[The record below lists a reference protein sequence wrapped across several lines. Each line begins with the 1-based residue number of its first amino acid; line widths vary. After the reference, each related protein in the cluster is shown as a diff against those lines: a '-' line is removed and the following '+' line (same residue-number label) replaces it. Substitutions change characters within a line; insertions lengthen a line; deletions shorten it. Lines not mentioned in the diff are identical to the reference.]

1 MITLLK
7 YLKGY
12 VRIRLKGGS
21 PERFL
26 NLCSNNNI
34 LIWQIIRVDDE
45 YEMYLS
51 LKAFKELKNIIRKT
65 NVKIKVIE
73 KKGFPF
79 FLHKYRKR
87 KMFFAG
93 ILLCAV
99 FVYILSLYVWQI
111 EINGNHARTTD
122 VLLSFLEENEIT
134 HGMRKN
140 KINCEEIETL
150 LRTNYN
156 DIIWTSVKLRGTRLI
171 IDVQE
176 NTDTSIANIGE
187 KEASDL
193 FADKEAIITSIVT
206 RNGTPYVKAGDVVK
220 QGDMLVGG
228 ALPITDDAG
237 EIINYQYVAA
247 DADIYGKTIYKYTDS
262 FELKYQKHEDTG
274 NIQKGIY
281 LKIHEKSIFLGK
293 NKVKYKNY
301 HILSN
306 INQLKLGENFYLPF
320 SVGTVQVFEEKVT
333 DSKYTKSQAEAK
345 AKQRLFKFIE
355 TLKEKGVQIQE
366 NNVTIDID
374 QTKCKASGNL
384 VVIEP
389 LGIRKKAS
397 IIELELSGK
406 DNEIDGETGDNN

>member
-1 MITLLK
+1 MITFLN

-51 LKAFKELKNIIRKT
+51 LRAFKELKTIIRKT
-65 NVKIKVIE
+65 NVQIKVIE

-93 ILLCAV
+93 IVICAM
-99 FVYILSLYVWQI
+99 FVYMLSLFVWQI

-122 VLLSFLEENEIT
+122 VLISFLEENKIT
-134 HGMRKN
+134 HGMPKK
-140 KINCEEIETL
+140 KINCEEIETM
-150 LRTNYN
+150 LRGKYN
-156 DIIWTSVKLRGTRLI
+156 DIIWTSVKLKGTRLI
-171 IDVQE
+171 IDIQE

-193 FADKEAIITSIVT
+193 FADKEAIITKIVT

-220 QGDMLVGG
+220 AGEMLVGG
-228 ALPITDDAG
+228 ALPITNDGD

-247 DADIYGKTIYKYTDS
+247 DADIYGKTIYKYSDS
-262 FELKYQKHEDTG
+262 FKLDYQKHQNTG
-274 NIQKGIY
+274 KIQKGFY

-293 NKVKYKNY
+293 NKIKYKNY
-301 HILSN
+301 HTLSN
-306 INQLKLGENFYLPF
+306 VHQLKLGENFYLPF
-320 SVGTVQVFEEKVT
+320 SVGTVQVYEEKVT
-333 DSKYTKSQAEAK
+333 ASKYSKKEAETK
-345 AKQRLFKFIE
+345 AKQRLLKFIE

-374 QTKCKASGNL
+374 QTECRVNGNL
-384 VVIEP
+384 VVIEQ

-397 IIELELSGK
+397 IIELENGK
-406 DNEIDGETGDNN
+406 DNEIDGETGNDN

>member
-1 MITLLK
+1 MIAYLK

-34 LIWQIIRVDDE
+34 LIWQIIRIDDE

-51 LKAFKELKNIIRKT
+51 LQAFKELKSIIRKT
-65 NVKIKVIE
+65 NVQIKIIE

-79 FLHKYRKR
+79 FLYKYRKR

-93 ILLCAV
+93 IVICAL
-99 FVYILSLYVWQI
+99 FVYILSLFVWQI
-111 EINGNHARTTD
+111 EINGNHARTTN
-122 VLLSFLEENEIT
+122 VLLGFLEENEIV
-134 HGMRKN
+134 HGMPKR
-140 KINCEEIETL
+140 KINCEEIETI
-150 LRTNYN
+150 LRTKYN
-156 DIIWTSVKLRGTRLI
+156 DIIWTSVKLRGTKLI
-171 IDVQE
+171 IDIQE
-176 NTDTSIANIGE
+176 NTDTSITNIGE

-193 FADKEAIITSIVT
+193 FTEKEAIITKIVT

-220 QGDMLVGG
+220 AGDMLVGG
-228 ALPITDDAG
+228 ALAITDDSG

-247 DADIYGKTIYKYTDS
+247 DADIYGKTIYKYNDS
-262 FELKYQKHEDTG
+262 FLLKYQKHQDTG
-274 NIQKGIY
+274 NVQKGLY
-281 LKIHEKSIFLGK
+281 LKVHEKSIFLGK
-293 NKVKYKNY
+293 NKITYKNY
-301 HILSN
+301 HTLFDVH
-306 INQLKLGENFYLPF
+306 QLKFGENFYLPF
-320 SVGTVQVFEEKVT
+320 SVGTVQVYEEKVT
-333 DSKYTKSQAEAK
+333 SSKYLEKEAEAK

-374 QTKCKASGNL
+374 QTECRASGNL

-397 IIELELSGK
+397 IIELEHGK
-406 DNEIDGETGDNN
+406 DNEIDGETGNNN

>member
-1 MITLLK
+1 MITFLK

-79 FLHKYRKR
+79 FLYKYRKR

-274 NIQKGIY
+274 KIQKGIY

-293 NKVKYKNY
+293 NKVKYINY

-320 SVGTVQVFEEKVT
+320 SVGTVQVYEEKVT

-345 AKQRLFKFIE
+345 AKQRLLKFIE

-374 QTKCKASGNL
+374 QTECRASGNL
-384 VVIEP
+384 VVIER

-397 IIELELSGK
+397 IIELDLSGK

>member
-1 MITLLK
+1 MITFLN

-34 LIWQIIRVDDE
+34 LIWQIIRVEDE

-51 LKAFKELKNIIRKT
+51 LKAFKELKGIIRKT

-79 FLHKYRKR
+79 FLYKYRKR

-93 ILLCAV
+93 IVVCAV

-122 VLLSFLEENEIT
+122 VLLSFLEENQIT
-134 HGMRKN
+134 HGMRKKN
-140 KINCEEIETL
+140 INCEEIETL
-150 LRTNYN
+150 LRANYN

-176 NTDTSIANIGE
+176 NTDTSITNIGSE
-187 KEASDL
+187 EASDL
-193 FADKEAIITSIVT
+193 YADKEAIITKIVT

-220 QGDMLVGG
+220 QGDLLVGG
-228 ALPITDDAG
+228 ALPITNDSD

-247 DADIYGKTIYKYTDS
+247 DADIYGKTIYKYKDS
-262 FELKYQKHEDTG
+262 FELKYKKHEDTG
-274 NIQKGIY
+274 KIQKGFY
-281 LKIHEKSIFLGK
+281 LKIHEKSMFLGK
-293 NKVKYKNY
+293 HKIKYQNY
-301 HILSN
+301 HTLSD
-306 INQLKLGENFYLPF
+306 IHQLKLGENFYLPL
-320 SVGTVQVFEEKVT
+320 SVGSVQVFEEKVT
-333 DSKYTKSQAEAK
+333 DSKYTKQQAQAK
-345 AKQRLFKFIE
+345 AKQRLLKFIE

-374 QTKCKASGNL
+374 QNKCQASGSL
-384 VVIEP
+384 VVIEQ

-397 IIELELSGK
+397 IIELELNGK
-406 DNEIDGETGDNN
+406 DNEIDGETGNDN

>member
-1 MITLLK
+1 MITFLN

-51 LKAFKELKNIIRKT
+51 LRAFKELKTIIRKT
-65 NVKIKVIE
+65 NVQIKVIE

-93 ILLCAV
+93 IVICAV
-99 FVYILSLYVWQI
+99 FVYVLSLFVWQI

-134 HGMRKN
+134 HGMPKG
-140 KINCEEIETL
+140 KINCEEIETM
-150 LRTNYN
+150 LRAKYN
-156 DIIWTSVKLRGTRLI
+156 DIIWTSVKLRGTRLV
-171 IDVQE
+171 IDIQE

-193 FADKEAIITSIVT
+193 FADKEAIITKIVT

-220 QGDMLVGG
+220 AGDMLVGG
-228 ALPITDDAG
+228 ALPITDDGG

-247 DADIYGKTIYKYTDS
+247 DADIYGKTIYKYKDS
-262 FELKYQKHEDTG
+262 FTLDYQKRQDTG
-274 NIQKGIY
+274 KVQTGFY
-281 LKIHEKSIFLGK
+281 LKVHEKSIFLGK
-293 NKVKYKNY
+293 NKIKYKNY
-301 HILSN
+301 HSLSDVH
-306 INQLKLGENFYLPF
+306 QLKLGENFYLPF
-320 SVGTVQVFEEKVT
+320 SVGTVRVYEEKVT
-333 DSKYTKSQAEAK
+333 ASKYSKKEAEAK
-345 AKQRLFKFIE
+345 AKQRLLKFIE

-374 QTKCKASGNL
+374 QTECRASGNL
-384 VVIEP
+384 VVIEQ

-397 IIELELSGK
+397 IIELENGK
-406 DNEIDGETGDNN
+406 DNEIDGETGNDN

>member
-1 MITLLK
+1 MIAYLK

-34 LIWQIIRVDDE
+34 LIWQIIRIDDE

-51 LKAFKELKNIIRKT
+51 LQAFKELKSIIRKT
-65 NVKIKVIE
+65 NVQIKIIE

-79 FLHKYRKR
+79 FLYKYRKR

-93 ILLCAV
+93 IVICAL
-99 FVYILSLYVWQI
+99 FVYILSLFVWQI
-111 EINGNHARTTD
+111 EINGNHARTTN
-122 VLLSFLEENEIT
+122 VLLGFLEENEIV
-134 HGMRKN
+134 HGMPKR
-140 KINCEEIETL
+140 KINCEEIETM
-150 LRTNYN
+150 LRTKYN
-156 DIIWTSVKLRGTRLI
+156 DIIWTSVKLRGTKLI
-171 IDVQE
+171 IDIQE
-176 NTDTSIANIGE
+176 NTDTSITNIGE

-193 FADKEAIITSIVT
+193 FTEKEAIITKIVT

-220 QGDMLVGG
+220 AGDMLVGG
-228 ALPITDDAG
+228 ALAITDDSG

-247 DADIYGKTIYKYTDS
+247 DADIYGKTIYKYNDS
-262 FELKYQKHEDTG
+262 FLLKYQKHQDTG
-274 NIQKGIY
+274 NVQKGLY
-281 LKIHEKSIFLGK
+281 LKVHEKSIFLGK
-293 NKVKYKNY
+293 NKINYKNY
-301 HILSN
+301 HTLFDVH
-306 INQLKLGENFYLPF
+306 QLKFGENFYLPF
-320 SVGTVQVFEEKVT
+320 SVGTVQVYEEKVT
-333 DSKYTKSQAEAK
+333 SSKYLKKEAETK

-374 QTKCKASGNL
+374 QTECRASGNL

-397 IIELELSGK
+397 IIELEHGK
-406 DNEIDGETGDNN
+406 DNEIDGETGNNN

>member
-1 MITLLK
+1 MITFLK

-51 LKAFKELKNIIRKT
+51 LKAFKELKSIIRKT

-93 ILLCAV
+93 ILICAT
-99 FVYILSLYVWQI
+99 FVYILSLFVWQI

-134 HGMRKN
+134 HGMRKS

-150 LRTNYN
+150 LRAKYN

-176 NTDTSIANIGE
+176 NTDTSIENIGE

-193 FADKEAIITSIVT
+193 FADKPAIITKIIT

-220 QGDMLVGG
+220 AGDMLVGG
-228 ALPITDDAG
+228 ALPITDDGG

-247 DADIYGKTIYKYTDS
+247 DADIYAKTIYKYKDS
-262 FELKYQKHEDTG
+262 FKLKYQKHEDTG
-274 NIQKGIY
+274 KIQKGLY
-281 LKIHEKSIFLGK
+281 LKVHEKSVFIGK
-293 NKVKYKNY
+293 NKITYKNY
-301 HILSN
+301 HIISD
-306 INQLKLGENFYLPF
+306 IRQLKLGENFYLPF
-320 SVGTVQVFEEKVT
+320 SLGTVQVFEEKVT
-333 DSKYTKSQAEAK
+333 GSVYTKSQAEAK
-345 AKQRLFKFIE
+345 AKQRLSKFIK
-355 TLKEKGVQIQE
+355 TLEEKGVQIQE

-374 QTKCKASGNL
+374 QTDCKAGGSL
-384 VVIEP
+384 VVIEK

-406 DNEIDGETGDNN
+406 DNEIDGETGNDN

>member
-1 MITLLK
+1 MITFLK

-34 LIWQIIRVDDE
+34 LIWQIIRVEDE

-51 LKAFKELKNIIRKT
+51 LKAFRELKSIIRKT

-93 ILLCAV
+93 ILICAI
-99 FVYILSLYVWQI
+99 FVYILSLFVWQI
-111 EINGNHARTTD
+111 EINGNHGRTTD
-122 VLLSFLEENEIT
+122 VLLSFLEENEIA
-134 HGMRKN
+134 HGMRKS

-176 NTDTSIANIGE
+176 NTDTSIENIGE

-193 FADKEAIITSIVT
+193 FADKPAIITKIIT
-206 RNGTPYVKAGDVVK
+206 RNGTPCVKAGTVVK
-220 QGDMLVGG
+220 AGDMLVGG
-228 ALPITDDAG
+228 ALPITDDGG
-237 EIINYQYVAA
+237 EIVNYRYVAA
-247 DADIYGKTIYKYTDS
+247 DADIYGKTIYKYKDS
-262 FELKYQKHEDTG
+262 FKLKYQKHEDTG
-274 NIQKGIY
+274 EVQKGIY
-281 LKIHEKSIFLGK
+281 LKIHEKSAFIGK
-293 NKVKYKNY
+293 NKIKYKNY
-301 HILSN
+301 HIISD
-306 INQLKLGENFYLPF
+306 IRQLKLGENFYLPF
-320 SVGTVQVFEEKVT
+320 SLGNVQVFEEKVT
-333 DSKYTKSQAEAK
+333 DSVYTKSQAEAK
-345 AKQRLFKFIE
+345 AKQRLAKFMK
-355 TLKEKGVQIQE
+355 TLEEKGVQIQE

-374 QTKCKASGNL
+374 QTDCKAGGSL
-384 VVIEP
+384 VVIEK
-389 LGIRKKAS
+389 LGIRKKVS
-397 IIELELSGK
+397 IIEPELSGK
-406 DNEIDGETGDNN
+406 DNEIDGETGNHN